1 LSTISQK
8 KKGPKKKNHH
18 NNYLLDAYDDLNLKA
33 SAVKCHSQRGAVF
46 QSSHTTLAA

>member
-18 NNYLLDAYDDLNLKA
+18 NNYLLDAYDDLNLKV
-33 SAVKCHSQRGAVF
+33 SAVNAFIASP
-46 QSSHTTLAA
+46 QSPQN